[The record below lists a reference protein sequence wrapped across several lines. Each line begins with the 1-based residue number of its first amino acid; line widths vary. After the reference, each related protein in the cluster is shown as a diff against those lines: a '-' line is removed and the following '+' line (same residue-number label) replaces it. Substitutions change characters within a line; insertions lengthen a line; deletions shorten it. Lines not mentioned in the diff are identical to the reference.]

1 MPSGIFTAPRTGTYF
16 FSFIGFPEISAS
28 SSVVAIMVSLMYNG
42 NRIGV
47 GELQEG
53 NTLASQNE
61 QVSLQSTLSL
71 NAGDK
76 IWIEI
81 VGNMSSKGMFLYDS
95 SFHYNHFSGWLL
107 EEEFSLS

>member
-1 MPSGIFTAPRTGTYF
+1 
-16 FSFIGFPEISAS
+16 
-28 SSVVAIMVSLMYNG
+28 MYNG

-71 NAGDK
+71 DAGDK
-76 IWIEI
+76 IWVEI
-81 VGNMSSKGMFLYDS
+81 VSMSAGMFLYDS
-95 SFHYNHFSGWLL
+95 SSHYNHFSGWLL